1 MFLCVNLSNLFIF
14 QSLLLDS
21 QVFLEI
27 LIGVNKKLVSIFYI
41 FFLNVGKKD
50 TVDYE
55 KNHHNC
61 EKQVWHYV

>member
-41 FFLNVGKKD
+41 YIFFNVGKKD

-55 KNHHNC
+55 K
-61 EKQVWHYV
+61 KSS